1 MAQYPARMRWPT
13 GTSSLSWRQI
23 QTRSRHVGCRAKIN
37 FTEFSG
43 EFARVHFGKRHEP
56 SARVGSHG
64 EAALE
69 RYGAVSSAN
78 PGPEDKGVAVVD
90 GDGWLDGD

>member
-1 MAQYPARMRWPT
+1 VLVEERD
-13 GTSSLSWRQI
+13 
-23 QTRSRHVGCRAKIN
+23 

-43 EFARVHFGKRHEP
+43 ELARDYFGKRHEP

-69 RYGAVSSAN
+69 SSGAVSGAH
-78 PGPEDKGVAVVD
+78 PGPEDEGVAAVESD
-90 GDGWLDGD
+90 DWLGGD

>member
-1 MAQYPARMRWPT
+1 MLVVER
-13 GTSSLSWRQI
+13 
-23 QTRSRHVGCRAKIN
+23 N

-43 EFARVHFGKRHEP
+43 EVARDHFGKHHEP

-69 RYGAVSSAN
+69 RSSAVSGAN
-78 PGPEDKGVAVVD
+78 PRPEDKGVTAVE
-90 GDGWLDGD
+90 GDCGLDGD